1 MANKEEPD
9 RENTHES
16 PPTELPQTPPPQPVD
31 WSWSLQSI
39 MELQKT
45 VGALSKSVETLA
57 AQAEKHDRKLDQIS
71 HRIYA
76 AVAVLAV
83 VGGVLAW
90 ILNAASDEV
99 VAVVMEALLRSPTQA
114 R

>member
-1 MANKEEPD
+1 MANKDKPD
-9 RENTHES
+9 RESTHES

-31 WSWSLQSI
+31 WSWSLQMI

-76 AVAVLAV
+76 AAALLV
-83 VGGVLAW
+83 VIGAVLAW
-90 ILNAASDEV
+90 IFNAASDEV
-99 VAVVMEALLRSPTQA
+99 VDVVKEVLLRTSAQA